1 MSCGSTC
8 WRQGYNGVGGIA
20 RVGVSCIV
28 CPGLEDREGRGFG
41 LGLLVLP
48 LVLLVRLVAF
58 EQLLDQEGDGAFPL
72 CGFADFG
79 GRGEGA

>member
-28 CPGLEDREGRGFG
+28 CPGLEDREGRRFG
-41 LGLLVLP
+41 LG
-48 LVLLVRLVAF
+48 LLVRLVAF
-58 EQLLDQEGDGAFPL
+58 EHLLDQEGDGAFPL

>member
-8 WRQGYNGVGGIA
+8 WRQGYNGGGGIA
-20 RVGVSCIV
+20 RVGVSCLV
-28 CPGLEDREGRGFG
+28 GPGLEGGEGGGF
-41 LGLLVLP
+41 L
-48 LVLLVRLVAF
+48 LVLLVLLFLLVAL
-58 EQLLDQEGDGAFPL
+58 EELLDQEGDGAFAL